1 MLEKMLLIDL
11 VFDQLPFDDLYL
23 LLFRHL
29 IQDVNFFYDSASDQI
44 RLFRDE
50 SNNTKRCASSRPA
63 GHGLFHS
70 Q

>member
-29 IQDVNFFYDSASDQI
+29 IQDVNFFYDS
-44 RLFRDE
+44 
-50 SNNTKRCASSRPA
+50 
-63 GHGLFHS
+63 GGWVG
-70 Q
+70 